1 MQHYLCYETL
11 CSVQCATNIDDS
23 KLIKFHLRNK
33 CLYFKLVLSVV
44 LFDRGQV
51 GLGQNYC
58 KFSYQHNSIANAQL
72 IAAFQIEKAVKTF
85 SISTEWPFTS
95 VNDS

>member
-1 MQHYLCYETL
+1 MSFRKKGPHATLPLCYETL

-23 KLIKFHLRNK
+23 KLIKFYLCNK

-58 KFSYQHNSIANAQL
+58 KFSYQHDSIANAQL
-72 IAAFQIEKAVKTF
+72 IAAFKT
-85 SISTEWPFTS
+85 E
-95 VNDS
+95 NDS